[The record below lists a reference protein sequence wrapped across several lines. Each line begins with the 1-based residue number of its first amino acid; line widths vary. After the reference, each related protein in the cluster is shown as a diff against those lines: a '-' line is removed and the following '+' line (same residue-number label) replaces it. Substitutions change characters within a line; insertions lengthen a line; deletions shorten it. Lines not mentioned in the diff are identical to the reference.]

1 RIRSRARRLGAA
13 RTRGRTA
20 RARARGPAAGA
31 LGPWR
36 ELVDSGWDYGI
47 VPDDALTPRK
57 AAARI
62 VRVGELTGPAAEA
75 AHRVA
80 GSVEQALYA
89 PHPQAVPG
97 LADDVRRVRAGLHD
111 AASSRQRLRAVL
123 APRSAVRLLWTAS
136 ARVSAALDRLRTAV
150 PGRSAAR

>member
-1 RIRSRARRLGAA
+1 M
-13 RTRGRTA
+13 
-20 RARARGPAAGA
+20 
-31 LGPWR
+31 
-36 ELVDSGWDYGI
+36 DSGWDYGI